1 MSVSVGIT
9 EAGIVMAKQSAH
21 ALRERELRERV
32 LAAIRRADWPVEVE
46 HGYSLGSIR
55 RDVTIINF
63 REKLVSIEIKNSLT
77 SAAFGEFLRRATS
90 TLNPRWIDEND
101 YHPDEYWGVSYEVA
115 SSMMPSNAQIRVFTI
130 EEFEQFAAANPE
142 GVVEAETGRAHA
154 SVASTMAGNHDQIQ
168 VVAVGFVALIEE
180 RLRALRSERP
190 NADDARAHLEARIA
204 DYEKLKSEVA
214 VLALAAAALKT
225 GNIQAADAANLSQAF
240 GAGLEK
246 WFKKKHSMVF
256 DVAVYTFALAICSLA
271 GSGGWI
277 TATALAGLVGGKKL
291 TDVMKRAKGKK

>member
-1 MSVSVGIT
+1 
-9 EAGIVMAKQSAH
+9 
-21 ALRERELRERV
+21 
-32 LAAIRRADWPVEVE
+32 
-46 HGYSLGSIR
+46 LGSIR

-63 REKLVSIEIKNSLT
+63 GEKLVSIEIKNSLT

-101 YHPDEYWGVSYEVA
+101 YNPDEYWGVSYDVA
-115 SSMMPSNAQIRVFTI
+115 SSMMPSNAQIRIFTV
-130 EEFEQFAAANPE
+130 EEFEQFAAPNPE

-190 NADDARAHLEARIA
+190 NSDDARAQLDARIA

-225 GNIQAADAANLSQAF
+225 GNIKAADAANLSQAF